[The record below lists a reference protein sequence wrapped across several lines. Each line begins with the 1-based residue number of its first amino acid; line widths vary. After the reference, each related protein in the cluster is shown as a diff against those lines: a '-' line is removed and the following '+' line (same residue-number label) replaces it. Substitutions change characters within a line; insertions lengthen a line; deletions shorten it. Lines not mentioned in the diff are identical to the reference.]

1 MAIPVRII
9 NNIEKKV
16 KEYQSLT
23 GATKTFLANQMG
35 ITPARLYQVMK
46 SDNMMLDVIVRI
58 ALILN
63 CKIDDLIEYETI
75 VQDKWQI

>member
-1 MAIPVRII
+1 MMAIPVRII

-16 KEYQSLT
+16 KEHQSLT

-75 VQDKWQI
+75 VQDK

>member
-75 VQDKWQI
+75 VQDK